1 MKSGKSLIV
10 PLVIL
15 LILIIGVVVY
25 YAVSGSNNSAVVT
38 EPSTVDAL
46 YIGISEVKSVTVTS
60 SDPTMPEIRVDV
72 ITNDDGS
79 QKFVYSGSDADPEE
93 MYSEVKMSNFVNV
106 LTNYSSAA
114 IVSENA
120 NMSEFGL
127 DNPEHTVII
136 ETLSGSTSKISFG
149 NISYSGEY
157 CYIRVAGGS
166 TVYSVPVGKLDY
178 VSYKSLD
185 FIDTIVLNIEQE
197 NLSQI
202 EYLRKTDDLDFTVLC
217 SADDSGNVSYSF
229 TAPFTFKSSSYFVT
243 LITDICNLNI
253 TEYVD
258 ISDDEI
264 SNYKLDD
271 PEYTFILTE
280 INGNITVVYLSEN
293 IAGYY
298 YGFIK
303 GSDKYFSINDDFIHG
318 LELPSFQYLDAY
330 VSYYQASEI
339 TTLKGSYEGKTFELK
354 INADAEGSISGD
366 DADCTLDGRN
376 AKIFNSEGRS
386 YCAVLFESFACME
399 IGGIDVDGVPDTST
413 DPVVVIEYTTTQYES
428 HKIEFYTRS
437 DNSYYVVKDG
447 EYMKIFVYAKEL
459 FNDGGT
465 DTYNY
470 GVWAAYE
477 LLKTS
482 IDNNISGVY
491 DIPDAT
497 TEAA

>member
-1 MKSGKSLIV
+1 MKNGKSLIV

-25 YAVSGSNNSAVVT
+25 YAVSGSKDSTAASDV
-38 EPSTVDAL
+38 STVDAL
-46 YIGISEVKSVTVTS
+46 YIGASEVKSVTVTS
-60 SDPTMPEIRVDV
+60 SDPTKPEVRVDV
-72 ITNDDGS
+72 IKNDDGS
-79 QKFVYSGSDADPEE
+79 QKFVYNGSDLDPDET
-93 MYSEVKMSNFVNV
+93 YSEYKMSDFVYA
-106 LTNYSSAA
+106 LTNYSAA
-114 IVSENA
+114 TIVSENG

-127 DNPEHTVII
+127 DNPEYTVII
-136 ETLSGSTSKISFG
+136 DTLSGTTSKISFG
-149 NISYSGEY
+149 NISYSGDL
-157 CYIRVAGGS
+157 CYIRIDGGN
-166 TVYSVPVGKLDY
+166 TVYSVAVEKHDI

-185 FIDTIVLNIEQE
+185 FIDTIVLSIDQA
-197 NLSQI
+197 NLSQV
-202 EYLRKTDDLDFTVLC
+202 EYIRKTDDLDLTASC
-217 SADDSGNVSYSF
+217 TSDASGNVTYRFTDPFSF
-229 TAPFTFKSSSYFVT
+229 DSGSYFDT
-243 LITDICNLNI
+243 LIEDICFL
-253 TEYVD
+253 D
-258 ISDDEI
+258 ISEFIEIEDDELA
-264 SNYKLDD
+264 NYKLDD
-271 PEYTFILTE
+271 PEYTFIFTE
-280 INGNITVVYLSEN
+280 INGNITVVFLSEN
-293 IAGYY
+293 IGGYY
-298 YGFIK
+298 YGYIK
-303 GSDKYFSINDDFIHG
+303 GSDYYFAIKDALIQG
-318 LELPSFQYLDAY
+318 LELPSFQYLYTY

-339 TTLKGSYEGKTFELK
+339 STLKGSYEGKTFELK
-354 INADAEGSISGD
+354 IKTDETGSISGD

-376 AKIFNSEGRS
+376 AKIFNSDGRS

-399 IGGIDVDGVPDTST
+399 IGGIDVDAVPDTSA
-413 DPVVVIEYTTTQYES
+413 DPVMVIEYITTQYES

-482 IDNNISGVY
+482 IDDNISGVY